1 MYARVLSN
9 ICIIIVLEVF
19 VQMLMRHTV
28 SGLSVMVTDVS
39 YELKRNDNFASIS
52 HIRFVALNHATSHIT
67 GK

>member
-1 MYARVLSN
+1 
-9 ICIIIVLEVF
+9 
-19 VQMLMRHTV
+19 MRHAV